1 MFMVIRV
8 PATPTILGTTGR
20 LLPPRLQLENQVRS
34 VTKLVTQHGGREL
47 VQGSESWWKRS
58 AIY

>member
-1 MFMVIRV
+1 
-8 PATPTILGTTGR
+8 
-20 LLPPRLQLENQVRS
+20 